1 MHRHGE
7 EISRR
12 WSRERFE
19 DAGFE
24 DWSDVDI
31 SQGKFAAFKTRRGK
45 EWILSRAS
53 TGTAALPALLLLP
66 HEADFCFLSSRIV
79 RE

>member
-1 MHRHGE
+1 MQKHGE

-19 DAGFE
+19 DVGLE
-24 DWSDVDI
+24 DWSDVDV
-31 SQGKFAAFKTRRGK
+31 SQGMFAAFKTRRGE
-45 EWILSRAS
+45 EWNLSRVS
-53 TGTAALPALLLLP
+53 TGTAALPALLLWP
-66 HEADFCFLSSRIV
+66 QEADFCFLSSRIV